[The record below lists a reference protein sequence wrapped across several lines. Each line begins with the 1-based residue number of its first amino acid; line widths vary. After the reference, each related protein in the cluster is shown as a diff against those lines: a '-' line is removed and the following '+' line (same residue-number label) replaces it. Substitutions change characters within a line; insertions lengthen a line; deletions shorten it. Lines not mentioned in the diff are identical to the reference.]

1 MPVPLPPGSPEQT
14 SSVAQG
20 HGVDADTTA
29 VQDRVRVVRQ
39 LVYESMYVIEQRTVA
54 DAILMRASVRAAL
67 PESAFRSGGRER
79 VARSFRRDRDARS
92 FRLTGSH
99 HHRTRH

>member
-1 MPVPLPPGSPEQT
+1 MPVPLPTRHPQQT
-14 SSVAQG
+14 SSAAQG
-20 HGVDADTTA
+20 HGAGADKTA
-29 VQDRVRVVRQ
+29 VQDRVRVLRQ

-54 DAILMRASVRAAL
+54 DAIVMRASVRAAL
-67 PESAFRSGGRER
+67 PDSGFRSGGRER

-92 FRLTGSH
+92 FRLTGSP